1 MSGYHSLYA
10 SHVQKQLLSNE
21 ADIICPPVLEL
32 FIRCLTSAVYHLIP
46 SELICWVM
54 KPAHF
59 KFLEYG
65 YIFLNPHPH
74 SSSDFRALHWA
85 KQQTRSTYHPQNEN

>member
-1 MSGYHSLYA
+1 MPGYCSLYA

-32 FIRCLTSAVYHLIP
+32 FIRCLTSATYHLIL

-54 KPAHF
+54 EPAHF
-59 KFLEYG
+59 QFLGDCYL
-65 YIFLNPHPH
+65 FLTLFHTLQMTLESYSQLN
-74 SSSDFRALHWA
+74 SRID
-85 KQQTRSTYHPQNEN
+85 